1 MKSRILQKIGAES
14 SQKAAREDRGKI
26 EEGLLKNRAGKSGDA
41 VREGRRMTD
50 SEKIEFL
57 AGRVHALLGF
67 ATAVITSHPNPSIL
81 AQHLEKIGEINLAR
95 AESETVSD
103 DYVEGVL
110 DIKNQL
116 KRAVETVLAQ
126 KIDPKR

>member
-1 MKSRILQKIGAES
+1 
-14 SQKAAREDRGKI
+14 
-26 EEGLLKNRAGKSGDA
+26 
-41 VREGRRMTD
+41 MTD

-95 AESETVSD
+95 AKSETVSD

-110 DIKNQL
+110 DIKNRL

>member
-1 MKSRILQKIGAES
+1 
-14 SQKAAREDRGKI
+14 
-26 EEGLLKNRAGKSGDA
+26 
-41 VREGRRMTD
+41 MTD

-110 DIKNQL
+110 DIKNRL